1 MHNSC
6 TFIFNINKKTFY
18 QTFNADLLLC
28 SAHLPA
34 LDVCLHFS
42 LYVHF
47 WNPFISVKPYV
58 PYKWFI
64 TSSGLAKNLQLLLAP
79 TLFLSL
85 TPFSSLCLSLSQ
97 SACSSDLLLLHA
109 TLNLTCSHCLWH
121 THLYIYPSILQWLAN
136 YRSNLPFRGL
146 F

>member
-1 MHNSC
+1 MLIYYFVLHIC
-6 TFIFNINKKTFY
+6 LPWMCAYIFLYMCIFEIPLYRLNLMYPIN
-18 QTFNADLLLC
+18 DLL
-28 SAHLPA
+28 HLQALQKSPA
-34 LDVCLHFS
+34 AFSTHSLPLTHTIFFS
-42 LYVHF
+42 L
-47 WNPFISVKPYV
+47 S
-58 PYKWFI
+58 
-64 TSSGLAKNLQLLLAP
+64 
-79 TLFLSL
+79 
-85 TPFSSLCLSLSQ
+85 LSLSQ